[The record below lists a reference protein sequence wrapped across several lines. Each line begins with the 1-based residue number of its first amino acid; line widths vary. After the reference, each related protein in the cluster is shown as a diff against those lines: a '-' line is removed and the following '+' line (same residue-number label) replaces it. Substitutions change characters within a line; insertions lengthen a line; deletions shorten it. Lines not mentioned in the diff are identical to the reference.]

1 MKQKISF
8 YDTAA
13 ACSAMQRTPCAL
25 WTLYLLRHI
34 APNNLRKFGCS
45 DGITGGSHLADLAAL
60 LNICFLKQLSLFPRL
75 IRISPLSNRVF
86 LS

>member
-1 MKQKISF
+1 MKRYLFTTQ
-8 YDTAA
+8 
-13 ACSAMQRTPCAL
+13 QQPVLPCRGL
-25 WTLYLLRHI
+25 LVSYGLYFLRHI

-60 LNICFLKQLSLFPRL
+60 LNICFLKQLSLFPSL